1 MRPRLKIYF
10 GDERDTAT
18 APPQVTMNLG
28 EFTRIL
34 REAVEWDSTWL
45 RDFADDDIQVST
57 DLYEILSMYSHLRP
71 SA

>member
-1 MRPRLKIYF
+1 MRTRLKVFF
-10 GDERDTAT
+10 GDERDSVTS
-18 APPQVTMNLG
+18 PPQVNMNLG

-45 RDFADDDIQVST
+45 RDFADDDIQVSA
-57 DLYEILSMYSHLRP
+57 DLYEILSMYAHVRP

>member
-1 MRPRLKIYF
+1 MRPRLKLFF
-10 GDERDTAT
+10 GDEQAADSQ
-18 APPQVTMNLG
+18 PEVTMNLG

-34 REAVEWDSTWL
+34 REAIEWDSTWL
-45 RDFADDDIQVST
+45 HDFADDDVQVSG

>member
-1 MRPRLKIYF
+1 MRPRLKLFF
-10 GDERDTAT
+10 GDDQPAT
-18 APPQVTMNLG
+18 VPEVSMNLG

-34 REAVEWDSTWL
+34 REAIEWDSTWL
-45 RDFADDDIQVST
+45 QDFSNDTVQVSA

>member
-1 MRPRLKIYF
+1 MRPRLKLFF
-10 GDERDTAT
+10 GDDQPAVA
-18 APPQVTMNLG
+18 APEVTMNLG

-34 REAVEWDSTWL
+34 RDAIEWDSTWL
-45 RDFADDDIQVST
+45 QDFSGDTVQIST